1 MTTRRRFRLDL
12 FSLAAAASIAI
23 VASVSGCQPKQSSEH
38 TCACI
43 CYKEAGNTVYMLN
56 QSVSTTNECGN
67 VNGSACSGDV
77 GGQHVDGQYANCGP
91 NDKVALTFY
100 NAISSALEAKSASP
114 RGSGSA
120 GGHSG
125 GTGTGAAAGS
135 GQ

>member
-1 MTTRRRFRLDL
+1 MTTRRTVRSHLWAL
-12 FSLAAAASIAI
+12 TAVAVIAI
-23 VASVSGCQPKQSSEH
+23 AGSVSGCQPKQSSEH

-43 CYKEAGNTVYMLN
+43 CYKEAGNNVYMLN

-77 GGQHVDGQYANCGP
+77 GGQHIDGQYANCGP
-91 NDKVALTFY
+91 NDKVAITFY
-100 NAISSALEAKSASP
+100 NAVTAALQARNVIEKG
-114 RGSGSA
+114 RGSV